1 MFIPW
6 TVILENTEILN
17 VCHVSFLI
25 MTWHHV
31 TSALQGT
38 LVCGDV
44 SFSFIEFRVC
54 LNDHRRFTLHVSS
67 HTIQVWYIF
76 TYIYHKNQPFM
87 YQKKKTSPMDGMGIV
102 MDLFPVAFIWAPSGP
117 TVGVGLLRREA
128 WKKNG
133 ADGGDE
139 ALWSNVA
146 ESGQFNTKTHTQSHV
161 VDNMFL

>member
-54 LNDHRRFTLHVSS
+54 LNYHRRFTLHVSS

-87 YQKKKTSPMDGMGIV
+87 YQKKLYQSHGWYGHCYGFVSCCFHLGSKRTNGWRWPFAARS
-102 MDLFPVAFIWAPSGP
+102 LEKKWRKWRRWRRWSTLKQRCRIWA
-117 TVGVGLLRREA
+117 VQY
-128 WKKNG
+128 KN
-133 ADGGDE
+133 
-139 ALWSNVA
+139 
-146 ESGQFNTKTHTQSHV
+146 THTV
-161 VDNMFL
+161 TCCR